1 MVCFSY
7 VCVGNGKCLSN
18 NVVTV
23 KKAIGFMLVCLE
35 AVMFLETCSGFDG
48 GLLTGA
54 VWQ

>member
-1 MVCFSY
+1 M
-7 VCVGNGKCLSN
+7 SN

-23 KKAIGFMLVCLE
+23 KKAIVFMLVCLE
-35 AVMFLETCSGFDG
+35 ALVFLETCSAFDG

>member
-1 MVCFSY
+1 M
-7 VCVGNGKCLSN
+7 SN

-23 KKAIGFMLVCLE
+23 KKAIVFMLVCLE
-35 AVMFLETCSGFDG
+35 ALMILETCSALDG